1 MTYGKL
7 FQADC
12 SNLIKGNYVAAI
24 YRSCC
29 EPAHIC
35 DVTALGCALTSLC
48 ACFPSKVQIL
58 FRLLWLLSLPRLHH
72 ESKPLPDLHNS
83 IIVQIKTMPCP
94 LKAQVVCPHSLRE
107 TAGLGRG
114 GKKYETKRREKK
126 SLSCERQFYITL
138 MQLVWVQQKGDLA
151 WGAEWRGELEH
162 LPISRHRREMS
173 LVAFVLSNL
182 VCISFQ
188 HHERE
193 M

>member
-1 MTYGKL
+1 M
-7 FQADC
+7 
-12 SNLIKGNYVAAI
+12 
-24 YRSCC
+24 
-29 EPAHIC
+29 
-35 DVTALGCALTSLC
+35 
-48 ACFPSKVQIL
+48 
-58 FRLLWLLSLPRLHH
+58 
-72 ESKPLPDLHNS
+72 
-83 IIVQIKTMPCP
+83 
-94 LKAQVVCPHSLRE
+94 
-107 TAGLGRG
+107 G
-114 GKKYETKRREKK
+114 GKSVRKKEKKK